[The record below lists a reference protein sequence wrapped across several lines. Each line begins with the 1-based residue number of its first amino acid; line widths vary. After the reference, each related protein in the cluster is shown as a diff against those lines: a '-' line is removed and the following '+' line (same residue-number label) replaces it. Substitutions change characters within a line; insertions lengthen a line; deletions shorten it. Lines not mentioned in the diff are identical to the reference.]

1 MLGDIINIETLKEEI
16 EKQQQLC
23 RRDDTSGGI
32 NPYRDVIVNNAGKTD
47 TILIS
52 SELGSIFS

>member
-1 MLGDIINIETLKEEI
+1 MSGDIINIQTLKEEI

-47 TILIS
+47 TILI
-52 SELGSIFS
+52 